1 MICWFGYVHDAA
13 RQVNLNLLVL
23 IPGPSTTT
31 SSSDI
36 VRLPVAVVGSIELL
50 YCVTALTSLVF
61 DLS

>member
-36 VRLPVAVVGSIELL
+36 VRLPVAVGSIELL
-50 YCVTALTSLVF
+50 YCVRALTYLVF